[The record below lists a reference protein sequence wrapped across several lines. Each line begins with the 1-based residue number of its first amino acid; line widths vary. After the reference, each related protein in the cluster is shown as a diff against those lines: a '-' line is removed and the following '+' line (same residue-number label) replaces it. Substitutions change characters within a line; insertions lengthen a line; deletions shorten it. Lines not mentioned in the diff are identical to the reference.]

1 MDIEKLKNIVQDC
14 NINFLF
20 GSGMSASYLK
30 VLGSIE
36 VLLTDANKIEDK
48 EKKKIIKSSL
58 YKLYFDG
65 VIEKIQKYWVMTYPL
80 NPLCIVTKISLKYL
94 TELY

>member
-20 GSGMSASYLK
+20 GSGMSASYLS

-36 VLLTDANKIEDK
+36 VLLTDANEVED
-48 EKKKIIKSSL
+48 ERQKKIIKSSL

-65 VIEKIQKYWVMTYPL
+65 VIKKNIKILSNDVATRPL
-80 NPLCIVTKISLKYL
+80 MNSYKNFLKYL
-94 TELY
+94 IELF